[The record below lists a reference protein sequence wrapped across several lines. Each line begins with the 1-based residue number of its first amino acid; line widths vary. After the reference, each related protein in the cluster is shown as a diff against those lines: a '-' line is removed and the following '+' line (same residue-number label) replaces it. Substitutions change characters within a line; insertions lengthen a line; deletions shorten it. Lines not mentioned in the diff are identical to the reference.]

1 MNALL
6 AYSFAHQPTLQVDF
20 LVVVLAPPLR
30 LLATGAAAPLTRK
43 LRVNYGLGISGA
55 WITMTCANASSFADT
70 LMSHSGFSA
79 AVDTNKRVALS
90 SPRIHPHAAL
100 VPMHML
106 MFGLI
111 DYILLSL

>member
-30 LLATGAAAPLTRK
+30 LLATGAAAPLARK

-55 WITMTCANASSFADT
+55 WITVIVGLAITEIPIVSIEELDQSS
-70 LMSHSGFSA
+70 
-79 AVDTNKRVALS
+79 
-90 SPRIHPHAAL
+90 
-100 VPMHML
+100 
-106 MFGLI
+106 
-111 DYILLSL
+111 